1 MLALRDR
8 QVFMFSVSLLIAT
21 SGMAS
26 DELMNLLVVQLRFVT
41 FFCCL

>member
-8 QVFMFSVSLLIAT
+8 QVFMSSFSLLIAT

-26 DELMNLLVVQLRFVT
+26 DELMSLLVVQLRFAT

>member
-8 QVFMFSVSLLIAT
+8 QIFMSSVSLLIAT
-21 SGMAS
+21 SGMAT
-26 DELMNLLVVQLRFVT
+26 DEQMILLVVQLRFVT